1 MMEVLTLLH
10 NNMPGLMMMII
21 KIMMMVMAMVY
32 ILGHMMILIIMIMLI
47 VMVMVVHMPG
57 LLNHLPSRLPSY
69 PTPPPPQ
76 APASCLIHK

>member
-1 MMEVLTLLH
+1 MMEVFTLLH
-10 NNMPGLMMMII
+10 NNMPGLMMMMII
-21 KIMMMVMAMVY
+21 IVVMVIVVVH

>member
-1 MMEVLTLLH
+1 MMEVVTLLY
-10 NNMPGLMMMII
+10 NNMPGLMMMMI
-21 KIMMMVMAMVY
+21 IMMMVMVVVQ
-32 ILGHMMILIIMIMLI
+32 ISGHMMILIIMIKLI

-69 PTPPPPQ
+69 PIPPAPQ